1 MKSLVNM
8 INESKFIEMINVDF
22 DTVVSDMVNNK
33 VIIATSNG
41 STKINKPTKNEAI
54 SFLENDVIMEYFFDW
69 DKYYNEFGSNSI
81 DGKNMKQ
88 HFLKNELQKFKKDF
102 DKYFCYIKSFYQ
114 KDVSV
119 LIPKDKFEYHKT
131 WKKY

>member
-54 SFLENDVIMEYFFDW
+54 SFLENDVIMEYF
-69 DKYYNEFGSNSI
+69 
-81 DGKNMKQ
+81 
-88 HFLKNELQKFKKDF
+88 
-102 DKYFCYIKSFYQ
+102 
-114 KDVSV
+114 
-119 LIPKDKFEYHKT
+119 
-131 WKKY
+131 